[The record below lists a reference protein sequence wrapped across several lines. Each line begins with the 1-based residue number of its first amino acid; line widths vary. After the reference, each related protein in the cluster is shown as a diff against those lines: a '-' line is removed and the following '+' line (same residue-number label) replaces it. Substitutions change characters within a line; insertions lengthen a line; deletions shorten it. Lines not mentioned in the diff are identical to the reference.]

1 MFSSLALRNYRLFW
15 LGGLVSN
22 TGTWMARVAQDWLV
36 LTILT
41 DNSAIALGLVTGL
54 QFLPTLA
61 SPWAGAL
68 ADRIPKRRLLM
79 FSQAALALTGAAMA
93 ILVIGGW
100 IALWQVYL
108 LAFLQGVA
116 AAVDA
121 PARQAFAP
129 EMVPTG
135 LIGNAVGLNST
146 SFHAA
151 RLIGP
156 ALAGLSISWWGV
168 GPALAVNAASF
179 GTVLLALVLMDP
191 AELHPAPRIRDGG
204 GVREGLAYVRRRPD
218 ILVVLFLMF
227 MLGTFGLNFQITN
240 AVMATSVFHVGPTM
254 FGYMGS
260 VMAIGSL
267 AAGLIAAKRT
277 HAPLQLIISALA
289 GFSVVSLGM
298 ALAPDIAIYLLLLAV
313 AGFTSLTVMTSA
325 NTAVQL
331 STAPQMRGRV
341 MALYMAIFLGG
352 TPLGSPLIGWIGD
365 AWGPRWTI
373 AVGAIACGLAV
384 LIALGYLARQGR
396 WTWPWRRGREDM
408 SFIALPVAD
417 IADTNAGLAPS
428 TVETASGQPTRR

>member
-15 LGGLVSN
+15 VGGLVSN

-41 DNSAIALGLVTGL
+41 NNSAMALGLITGL

-68 ADRIPKRRLLM
+68 ADRIPKRRLLLV
-79 FSQAALALTGAAMA
+79 SQGALALTGAALA

-100 IALWQVYL
+100 ITLWQVYL

-116 AAVDA
+116 AAVDT

-129 EMVPTG
+129 EMVPPR

-151 RLIGP
+151 RLVGP
-156 ALAGLSISWWGV
+156 AVAGLSIAWWGV

-179 GTVLLALVLMDP
+179 VTVLIALMLMNP
-191 AELHPAPRIRDGG
+191 TELHPAPRVRDSG
-204 GVREGLAYVRRRPD
+204 GVRAGLAYVRRRPD
-218 ILVVLFLMF
+218 IMLVMFMMF
-227 MLGTFGLNFQITN
+227 MLGTFGLNFQLTN

-277 HAPLQLIISALA
+277 HAPLRLIITALA
-289 GFSVVSLGM
+289 GFSAVSLGM
-298 ALAPDIAIYLLLLAV
+298 ALAPDIAIYLVLLAA
-313 AGFTSLTVMTSA
+313 AGFTSLTAMTSA
-325 NTAVQL
+325 NTSVQL
-331 STAPQMRGRV
+331 STDPQMRGRV
-341 MALYMAIFLGG
+341 MALYMAIFMGG
-352 TPLGSPLIGWIGD
+352 TPLGSPLVGWIGD

-373 AVGAIACGLAV
+373 AIGAIACGVTV
-384 LIALGYLARQGR
+384 LVAGLYLVRRNG
-396 WTWPWRRGREDM
+396 WEWPWHRASEDM
-408 SFIALPVAD
+408 SFVALPEDVA
-417 IADTNAGLAPS
+417 
-428 TVETASGQPTRR
+428 

>member
-15 LGGLVSN
+15 MGGLVSN

-41 DNSAIALGLVTGL
+41 DNSAMALGVVTGL

-61 SPWAGAL
+61 APWAGSL

-79 FSQAALALTGAAMA
+79 FSQAALALTGAALA

-116 AAVDA
+116 AAVDM

-129 EMVPTG
+129 EMVPSE

-156 ALAGLSISWWGV
+156 ALAGLSIAWWGV

-179 GTVLLALVLMDP
+179 GTVLLALALMDP
-191 AELHPAPRIRDGG
+191 AELHPAPRPRDRG

-218 ILVVLFLMF
+218 ILLVLFLMF

-240 AVMATSVFHVGPTM
+240 AVMATSVFRVGPTV

-260 VMAIGSL
+260 VMAVGSL

-277 HAPLQLIISALA
+277 QAPLRLIVWALA

-298 ALAPDIAIYLLLLAV
+298 ALAPDIAIYMVLLAV
-313 AGFTSLTVMTSA
+313 AGFTSLTVMTAA
-325 NTAVQL
+325 NTSVQL
-331 STAPQMRGRV
+331 STEPQMRGRV

-373 AVGAIACGLAV
+373 AVGAIACGIAV
-384 LIALGYLARQGR
+384 LVAAISLARRSG
-396 WTWPWRRGREDM
+396 WEWPWRRQPEEL
-408 SFIALPVAD
+408 SFVALPEVIGEVD
-417 IADTNAGLAPS
+417 HS
-428 TVETASGQPTRR
+428 RQ

>member
-1 MFSSLALRNYRLFW
+1 MFASLALRNYRLFW
-15 LGGLVSN
+15 VGGLVSN

-41 DNSAIALGLVTGL
+41 NNSAVALGLITGL

-79 FSQAALALTGAAMA
+79 FSQAALALTGAALA

-100 IALWQVYL
+100 ITLWQVYL

-116 AAVDA
+116 AAVDT

-129 EMVPTG
+129 EMVPSRF
-135 LIGNAVGLNST
+135 IGNAVGLNST

-151 RLIGP
+151 RLVGP
-156 ALAGLSISWWGV
+156 ALAGLSIAWWGV

-179 GTVLLALVLMDP
+179 VTVLIALMLMNP
-191 AELHPAPRIRDGG
+191 AELHPAPRARNNG

-218 ILVVLFLMF
+218 IMLVMFMMF
-227 MLGTFGLNFQITN
+227 MLGTFGLNFQLTN

-267 AAGLIAAKRT
+267 SAGLIAAKRT
-277 HAPLQLIISALA
+277 HAPLRLIITAVA
-289 GFSVVSLGM
+289 GFSAVSLGM
-298 ALAPDIAIYLLLLAV
+298 ALAPDIAIYLVLLAA
-313 AGFTSLTVMTSA
+313 AGFTSLTAMTSA
-325 NTAVQL
+325 NTSVQL
-331 STAPQMRGRV
+331 STDPQMRGRV
-341 MALYMAIFLGG
+341 MALYMAIFMGG
-352 TPLGSPLIGWIGD
+352 TPLGSPLVGWIGD

-384 LIALGYLARQGR
+384 VIAAVYLVRRNG
-396 WTWPWRRGREDM
+396 WDWPWHRPSEDM
-408 SFIALPVAD
+408 SFVALPEDVA
-417 IADTNAGLAPS
+417 
-428 TVETASGQPTRR
+428 

>member
-1 MFSSLALRNYRLFW
+1 MFASLGLRNYRLFW
-15 LGGLVSN
+15 VGGLVSN

-41 DNSAIALGLVTGL
+41 NNSAVALGLITGL

-79 FSQAALALTGAAMA
+79 FSQAALALTGAALA

-116 AAVDA
+116 AAVDT

-129 EMVPTG
+129 EMVPSR

-151 RLIGP
+151 RLVGP
-156 ALAGLSISWWGV
+156 ALAGLSIAWWGV

-179 GTVLLALVLMDP
+179 VTVLIALMLMNPTD
-191 AELHPAPRIRDGG
+191 LHPAPRARDNG

-218 ILVVLFLMF
+218 IMLVMFMMF
-227 MLGTFGLNFQITN
+227 MLGTFGLNFQLTN

-267 AAGLIAAKRT
+267 TAGLIAAKRT
-277 HAPLQLIISALA
+277 QAPLRLIITAVA
-289 GFSVVSLGM
+289 GFSAVSLGM
-298 ALAPDIAIYLLLLAV
+298 ALAPDIAIYLVLLAA
-313 AGFTSLTVMTSA
+313 AGFTSLTAMTSA
-325 NTAVQL
+325 NTSVQL
-331 STAPQMRGRV
+331 STDPQMRGRV
-341 MALYMAIFLGG
+341 MALYMAIFMGG
-352 TPLGSPLIGWIGD
+352 TPLGSPLVGWIGD

-384 LIALGYLARQGR
+384 LIAGLYLVRRNG
-396 WTWPWRRGREDM
+396 WEWPWHRDDEEM
-408 SFIALPVAD
+408 SFVALPEDVA
-417 IADTNAGLAPS
+417 
-428 TVETASGQPTRR
+428 